1 MTIEMVVHGLGQ
13 APESGAPLVLLR
25 EKERERYVVI
35 GIGGLE
41 FGAIASVA
49 TGQKP
54 PRPMTHDLLCSAL
67 EACGARVTHI
77 VIHSIIDGAFHAR
90 LVLDVQGRHVELDSR
105 SSDAIAIALRTGV
118 PIHVED
124 SVLERAGFTP
134 KSEGEAADAGN
145 AARERITE
153 DQLGAFREVIK
164 GLNLEDLGKP
174 RPPSQPSPPTEPGPP
189 SEPKPPS

>member
-134 KSEGEAADAGN
+134 KSEGEAGESA
-145 AARERITE
+145 EESPKQRITE
-153 DQLGAFREVIK
+153 DQLGAFRDVIK
-164 GLNLEDLGKP
+164 GLNLDDLDK
-174 RPPSQPSPPTEPGPP
+174 
-189 SEPKPPS
+189 PKPAS